1 MNQKFP
7 YILRISE
14 KAKRVR
20 FQVSAEKGLKIVVPK
35 RFSPS
40 RVPSLVQKN
49 SQWIERAFQ
58 KAKAFQG
65 LIGPMAD
72 WQMPEQ
78 ITSLALDLTWRVL
91 SCRDDMKSV
100 VVRETSPKTLVMRGA
115 TNDVLR
121 PYRLT
126 ILLRLSG
133 RRLILWLKR
142 ISDEIGLSYSAVS
155 IRQQQT
161 RWGSCSSRRLISLNA
176 RLLFLPPE
184 LVTYV
189 LVHELCHTK
198 HLNHSPRF
206 WRLVESYL
214 PDYRQLDRQLRN
226 GNRWMPGWLTVSCG
240 AKAGKLGAG
249 KQANQMQRSA
259 FYCLTGNKEQ
269 GTPSCLCF
277 AAYKVEQAIVERVLE
292 ACQPMGIEALLQV
305 LSAQSIEHDQ
315 KKTEAGTGLGERPLR
330 GRACSTAIR
339 SRRPVQS
346 AGGSGIGS
354 PVE

>member
-20 FQVSAEKGLKIVVPK
+20 FQVSAEKGLEIVVPK
-35 RFSPS
+35 RFSTS

-115 TNDVLR
+115 TNDVLQ
-121 PYRLT
+121 PYWLT

-176 RLLFLPPE
+176 GFCFCRQSWLPTCWCTSC
-184 LVTYV
+184 VT
-189 LVHELCHTK
+189 
-198 HLNHSPRF
+198 
-206 WRLVESYL
+206 
-214 PDYRQLDRQLRN
+214 
-226 GNRWMPGWLTVSCG
+226 
-240 AKAGKLGAG
+240 
-249 KQANQMQRSA
+249 RS
-259 FYCLTGNKEQ
+259 
-269 GTPSCLCF
+269 
-277 AAYKVEQAIVERVLE
+277 I
-292 ACQPMGIEALLQV
+292 
-305 LSAQSIEHDQ
+305 
-315 KKTEAGTGLGERPLR
+315 
-330 GRACSTAIR
+330 
-339 SRRPVQS
+339 
-346 AGGSGIGS
+346 
-354 PVE
+354 